1 MIIDYSL
8 DMLESVTKFLDSLQD
23 NEEAKIIKN
32 EIEEI
37 IQTWENN

>member
-1 MIIDYSL
+1 VIIDYSL

>member
-1 MIIDYSL
+1 VIIDYSL

-32 EIEEI
+32 EIDEI